1 MDLGKKNKS
10 NRSYESPCLLMH
22 VISGVERK
30 QVDTLQSIMTV
41 KLNCKWYLVQSSETD
56 TMQRVNGNV
65 EGFSF

>member
-1 MDLGKKNKS
+1 
-10 NRSYESPCLLMH
+10 MH

-30 QVDTLQSIMTV
+30 QVYVFQSIMTV

-65 EGFSF
+65 ESFSF